1 MITSKYLLEQSGLSR
16 ATLNNYISLGLLP
29 KPIVKRIATGPGASL
44 TTLGYFPD
52 WAIDR
57 IQLIKSLKKQGL
69 SMDAICQQVPPDNN
83 ADSSSG
89 DNATLNNNEYT
100 TDSLADHKNAS
111 LEKGHD
117 MMNNA
122 STKISSQESL
132 NVSIDSIPYPA
143 YMINYECGLVWL
155 NAAAQQSF
163 FMDASIP
170 DRAEDRSIIP
180 RLLEWAK
187 DLSEADKETLFKS
200 HFNVVKHRLS
210 KDTLSR
216 TLLSLPQD
224 QRLWLENCYDLSEPS
239 KNTLVQDSTLYYPTN
254 VNKRII
260 SISFREGVL
269 FTYVPKEADANQ
281 LLEWLSHRD
290 SVIRT
295 LLSQR
300 LPVLTPVAAMV
311 ADLQNS
317 VRICSELPPDEYF
330 QLINEIWST
339 LDPIF
344 REYYGAY
351 GKHTGD
357 GMVYYFFPQPDNN
370 YIMNAILC
378 ACKIRESMRI
388 ISHNWALKKG
398 WTNQLFMNIGLNEG
412 EEWLGTFK
420 TNTSYEL
427 VVLGETI
434 NICSRLSD
442 FAQYG
447 EVWSTKNLVSKLTH
461 AERNLIDYGVTRKA
475 LEQEIFVSNSYAQI
489 STLIDKDNLRHIKLI
504 DISSTAVTQIRAV
517 K

>member
-1 MITSKYLLEQSGLSR
+1 MITSKYLLEETGLSR

-29 KPIVKRIATGPGASL
+29 RPIVKRIASDPNASL
-44 TTLGYFPD
+44 VTLGYFPD
-52 WAIDR
+52 WAIER

-69 SMDAICQQVPPDNN
+69 SMNEVCQKIASTNT
-83 ADSSSG
+83 SSSPSE
-89 DNATLNNNEYT
+89 DYMTE
-100 TDSLADHKNAS
+100 KNSRYIANPVSANQEAS
-111 LEKGHD
+111 LNKEHD
-117 MMNNA
+117 MTSNVSM
-122 STKISSQESL
+122 KLDSQESL

-155 NAAAQQSF
+155 NNAAQQSF
-163 FMDASIP
+163 FMNASIP
-170 DRAEDRSIIP
+170 DRAEDRSVIP
-180 RLLEWAK
+180 KLLEWAK
-187 DLSEADKETLFKS
+187 SLGEADKEILFKS

-216 TLLSLPQD
+216 NLLSLPLE
-224 QRLWLENCYDLSEPS
+224 QRLWLENCYEQSEPS
-239 KNTLVQDSTLYYPTN
+239 KNTLIQDTTLHNPIN

-260 SISFREGVL
+260 AISFREGVL

-300 LPVLTPVAAMV
+300 LPVLTPVVAMV

-330 QLINEIWST
+330 QLINEIWSA

-357 GMVYYFFPQPDNN
+357 GMVYYFFPQPDSN

-378 ACKIRESMRI
+378 ACKIRECMKV
-388 ISHNWALKKG
+388 ISNKWALKKG

-434 NICSRLSD
+434 NICGRLSD
-442 FAQYG
+442 FARYG
-447 EVWSTKNLVSKLTH
+447 EIWATKNLVSKLNH
-461 AERNLIDYGVTRKA
+461 AERDLIDYGVARKT
-475 LEQEIFVSNSYAQI
+475 LEQEIFVPNSYAQV
-489 STLIDKDNLRHIKLI
+489 STLIDKDNLRHIKLL
-504 DISSTAVTQIRAV
+504 DISSTAVTQIRAI